1 MALGSPVS
9 YCTGLC
15 KKTVMA
21 SFPFLVLCLLLRLLL
36 HYAVKGSLNLEHCL
50 MDSAGHLACAFS
62 RRGGDPL
69 MLFLRK
75 DGCQLD
81 YSLRKSLVCPNS
93 LGGKM
98 DLKNQLY

>member
-1 MALGSPVS
+1 
-9 YCTGLC
+9 
-15 KKTVMA
+15 
-21 SFPFLVLCLLLRLLL
+21 
-36 HYAVKGSLNLEHCL
+36 

-93 LGGKM
+93 LGGKNGFKKST
-98 DLKNQLY
+98 LLRYNC